1 MLKLLVI
8 IYILTKLFNLNFIG
22 KVIDVI
28 LPFFIAFVLA
38 YIIYPLLKKLNKF
51 LPKCL
56 SIIIIILILFII
68 IFLFFYLIIP
78 LLIKEIGNL
87 LNILIFYINLLQNKY
102 DINIT
107 YLLSKLD
114 KILDYKY
121 IFNSVSISV
130 SYITKFILCFISF
143 IYLLIDMNRIETMI
157 KNISNKKI
165 YNYLYILDKDVRGYI
180 TSLIK
185 ISIISFFEYSL
196 AFKLIGHSDCILM
209 GLVAGITNL
218 IPYIGGIFVL
228 IVGILTSPSLIIKT
242 SILYFIMGL
251 IDNYIINPYIYGK
264 YNQVHPLISLIS
276 MSLLGY
282 IFGFIGIIFSIP
294 ITIIIITTYRYF
306 KNDIYILLKQIFNKM

>member
-38 YIIYPLLKKLNKF
+38 YIIYPLLKRLNKF

-121 IFNSVSISV
+121 IFNSVSISF

-143 IYLLIDMNRIETMI
+143 IYLLIDMNRIEIMI

-294 ITIIIITTYRYF
+294 ITIIIITTYHYF
-306 KNDIYILLKQIFNKM
+306 KNDIYILLKQIFNKI